1 MGAEGVEL
9 EGVEEALGV
18 LKAPVLA
25 FCSCSNISCSSFG
38 RRGGEGAVLKGEAA
52 PWRGV
57 VLRARRERA
66 RAERRR
72 ERETDGRIADF
83 ERWKRG
89 GLVSEFGGEC
99 GVD

>member
-1 MGAEGVEL
+1 M
-9 EGVEEALGV
+9 
-18 LKAPVLA
+18 
-25 FCSCSNISCSSFG
+25 
-38 RRGGEGAVLKGEAA
+38 KGEAA

-72 ERETDGRIADF
+72 GRETDGRIADF
-83 ERWKRG
+83 EIWKRG
-89 GLVSEFGGEC
+89 GLVSGFGGEC